1 MALSVRGLGLER
13 PANTPSAAALAWAA
27 GESALLEE
35 GVREVEG
42 EAEGGVAAEGEV
54 EAVAAEAVEAEA
66 EEEAEAAAEAAA
78 EAEVPSGA
86 ACAAA
91 FACGCTV
98 RGTSSSWAP
107 LAVPTG
113 VLSPRPSRGATSSPP
128 PPLPFRAW

>member
-13 PANTPSAAALAWAA
+13 PANTPSATALAWAA

-66 EEEAEAAAEAAA
+66 EEEAEEEAEAPQA
-78 EAEVPSGA
+78 
-86 ACAAA
+86 
-91 FACGCTV
+91 
-98 RGTSSSWAP
+98 
-107 LAVPTG
+107 
-113 VLSPRPSRGATSSPP
+113 SPEP
-128 PPLPFRAW
+128 